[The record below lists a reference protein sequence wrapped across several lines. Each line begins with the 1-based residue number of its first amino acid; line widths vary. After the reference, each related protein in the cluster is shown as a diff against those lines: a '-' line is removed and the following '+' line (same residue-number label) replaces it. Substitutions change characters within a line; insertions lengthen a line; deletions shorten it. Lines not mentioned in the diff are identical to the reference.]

1 MEQNDELEISVL
13 KGDKLFNENTP
24 FIINIS
30 FPEPDIDNKRCKI
43 DLICVIDSS
52 FSMKGNKIY
61 QVKESLKILIDL
73 MEKDDRI
80 ALILFN
86 KKAKTYFDL
95 QNLTE
100 NNKNKLKEKIDSIEI
115 NRGTNILSGLK
126 IAVDII
132 KNEKGKTTSESRI
145 SSVILLSDGC
155 DSRYNDLEL
164 AELLKN
170 MTKGLDLNFTLHTF
184 GYGYYYD
191 AKVMNKLATLR
202 DGSFYYVED
211 YNKVSEYFACVLG
224 GCLSVISKKAELK
237 VKLLNEY
244 CKIVKIFGSENLYK
258 FILKDDIFETSMLQL
273 IGGKEYSY
281 VLEIKIDERKINIG
295 EQLLDITFMYENN
308 NDMINKNIKYKYELK
323 SIDYMKANEEYVRSQ
338 VYSVLNEVLTLKQ
351 NGKKIQAKQKLNEI
365 KIWLEKNYKGDNKDY
380 LKDVN
385 KSYELFKNDDSIV
398 LRSVKHI
405 NSQIMQ
411 SQSKKQ
417 GSNMKFCNSIQIN
430 LMKSISDPFKLRFS
444 GEIANNNFDL
454 RKSVKLDFNFK
465 KLYNE

>member
-1 MEQNDELEISVL
+1 
-13 KGDKLFNENTP
+13 
-24 FIINIS
+24 
-30 FPEPDIDNKRCKI
+30 
-43 DLICVIDSS
+43 
-52 FSMKGNKIY
+52 
-61 QVKESLKILIDL
+61 
-73 MEKDDRI
+73 
-80 ALILFN
+80 
-86 KKAKTYFDL
+86 
-95 QNLTE
+95 
-100 NNKNKLKEKIDSIEI
+100 
-115 NRGTNILSGLK
+115 
-126 IAVDII
+126 
-132 KNEKGKTTSESRI
+132 
-145 SSVILLSDGC
+145 
-155 DSRYNDLEL
+155 
-164 AELLKN
+164 
-170 MTKGLDLNFTLHTF
+170 
-184 GYGYYYD
+184 
-191 AKVMNKLATLR
+191 
-202 DGSFYYVED
+202 
-211 YNKVSEYFACVLG
+211 
-224 GCLSVISKKAELK
+224 
-237 VKLLNEY
+237 
-244 CKIVKIFGSENLYK
+244 
-258 FILKDDIFETSMLQL
+258 
-273 IGGKEYSY
+273 
-281 VLEIKIDERKINIG
+281 
-295 EQLLDITFMYENN
+295 MYENN